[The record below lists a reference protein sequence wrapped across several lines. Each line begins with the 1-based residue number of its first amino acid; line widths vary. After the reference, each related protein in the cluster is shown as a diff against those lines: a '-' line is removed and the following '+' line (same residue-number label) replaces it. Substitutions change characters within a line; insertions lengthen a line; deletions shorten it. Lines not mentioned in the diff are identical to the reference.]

1 LATSRSSL
9 HIRGEHAF
17 DVPPLSAPPGEH
29 PVSPEV
35 LARFPAVD
43 LFVSRTQ
50 ATDSNFALTDANAGT
65 IAAICARLDGMPLAI
80 ELAAARINVL
90 SPTGILTRLDE
101 QLALLTGGPRDQPP
115 RLQTMRG
122 AIAWSYDLLDAGQQA
137 LFRRLAVFAGG
148 WTLDAAAAV
157 CQPDGDVLEAMSA
170 LIASSLV
177 RRSAHRT
184 EADRFV
190 MLEPIRQ
197 FAFEQLSASGEVDAV
212 RSRHAAVLLDLAERA
227 SPELDRRDQTA
238 WMLRLDPEHDNF
250 RAALAWLFEQHD
262 SERGLRFIRAL
273 SWFWNIRGFFREG
286 RTWAQA
292 FLGLP
297 AASARTATRARAL
310 GAMAYLAYF
319 LGDYEQA
326 RAAGE
331 EGLAINEE
339 TGDREGRARILVP
352 LLITALETGD
362 DRCHL
367 RLSGDL
373 LNLARDLGDQENV
386 ARAMTQLGIGALRAG
401 NSRQAFALFTEA
413 LELALRLENRATT
426 ALTLAMR
433 GDVFRQDGDLARAAA
448 AYRDSLAIYV
458 DYNYVRP
465 MVLGLE
471 RLASHAC
478 AHAQWQRAAR
488 LYAAA
493 ATRRA
498 ELGITVAPSNRAT
511 MDADIAAIRV
521 GLGDEPFQA
530 VWGSGQAMSFVDAI
544 ASALEADPAPAAAR
558 PFTPGKLSPRETDVL
573 RLIAAG
579 QSNKQIAA
587 ELFLSVHT
595 IERHITNLY
604 AKIGARG
611 RADATAWALRHDLG

>member
-1 LATSRSSL
+1 
-9 HIRGEHAF
+9 
-17 DVPPLSAPPGEH
+17 
-29 PVSPEV
+29 
-35 LARFPAVD
+35 
-43 LFVSRTQ
+43 
-50 ATDSNFALTDANAGT
+50 
-65 IAAICARLDGMPLAI
+65 
-80 ELAAARINVL
+80 
-90 SPTGILTRLDE
+90 
-101 QLALLTGGPRDQPP
+101 
-115 RLQTMRG
+115 
-122 AIAWSYDLLDAGQQA
+122 
-137 LFRRLAVFAGG
+137 
-148 WTLDAAAAV
+148 
-157 CQPDGDVLEAMSA
+157 
-170 LIASSLV
+170 
-177 RRSAHRT
+177 
-184 EADRFV
+184 
-190 MLEPIRQ
+190 
-197 FAFEQLSASGEVDAV
+197 
-212 RSRHAAVLLDLAERA
+212 
-227 SPELDRRDQTA
+227 
-238 WMLRLDPEHDNF
+238 
-250 RAALAWLFEQHD
+250 
-262 SERGLRFIRAL
+262 
-273 SWFWNIRGFFREG
+273 
-286 RTWAQA
+286 
-292 FLGLP
+292 
-297 AASARTATRARAL
+297 
-310 GAMAYLAYF
+310 MAYLAYF

-331 EGLAINEE
+331 EGLAINDE

-352 LLITALETGD
+352 LLLAAFELGD

-386 ARAMTQLGIGALRAG
+386 ARALTQLGMGALHAG
-401 NSRQAFALFTEA
+401 NFRQAFALFTEA

-471 RLASHAC
+471 RLASLAC
-478 AHAQWQRAAR
+478 CHAQWQRAAR

-493 ATRRA
+493 AVRRA
-498 ELGITVAPSNRAT
+498 ELGINVAPSNRDS

-530 VWGSGQAMSFVDAI
+530 VWGSGQAMSFVDVI

-558 PFTPGKLSPRETDVL
+558 PSTPGKLSPRETDVL

-587 ELFLSVHT
+587 ELSLSVHT

-604 AKIGARG
+604 AKIDARG
-611 RADATAWALRHDLG
+611 RGDATAWALRHGLA